1 VSGEA
6 GFSGTAPITSHSSSH
21 DRLHSSHR
29 FQQKVCTGLGS
40 DLQGNGV
47 DQVGEASLE
56 ESGQEEVCTCL
67 SQDQVTGCTTTVA
80 IERHCKEA
88 SMTPPTPFDNFSSD
102 SEEYEEISS
111 TEVDRVIQAIETLIQ
126 NVSSENIRAYL
137 DEAADNIYSLIYD
150 SEGQPCEGN
159 EPLEDDARGE
169 AA

>member
-1 VSGEA
+1 
-6 GFSGTAPITSHSSSH
+6 
-21 DRLHSSHR
+21 
-29 FQQKVCTGLGS
+29 
-40 DLQGNGV
+40 
-47 DQVGEASLE
+47 
-56 ESGQEEVCTCL
+56 
-67 SQDQVTGCTTTVA
+67 
-80 IERHCKEA
+80 
-88 SMTPPTPFDNFSSD
+88 MTPPTPFDNFSSD